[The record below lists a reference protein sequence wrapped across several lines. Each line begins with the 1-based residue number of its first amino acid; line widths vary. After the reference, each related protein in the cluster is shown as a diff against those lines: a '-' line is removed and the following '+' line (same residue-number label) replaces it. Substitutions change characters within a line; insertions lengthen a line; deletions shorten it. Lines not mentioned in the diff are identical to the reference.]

1 MRSARG
7 SSLAASL
14 VAAGVL
20 LTGGWLPR
28 GRADEGARPPGH
40 GWFDPAGVVG
50 GLRQRV
56 AGTRQPEVAE
66 MFLAIAGVLT
76 TSTVAN
82 ALPEYTGR
90 RARSLPSTHSR
101 RSTSEATP
109 AFTRAAMR
117 GARSR
122 PFDVPPKR
130 TTDGCIW
137 SMACFSAA
145 AYGSVV

>member
-1 MRSARG
+1 MYEKF
-7 SSLAASL
+7 AASFR
-14 VAAGVL
+14 
-20 LTGGWLPR
+20 P
-28 GRADEGARPPGH
+28 RPPDTMMSASAIDSSPASGVFVSTS
-40 GWFDPAGVVG
+40 FDFDSGAWYAMLTTSAAPLPASSGGKAFGRVVAMA
-50 GLRQRV
+50 GL
-56 AGTRQPEVAE
+56 
-66 MFLAIAGVLT
+66 LT

-90 RARSLPSTHSR
+90 RARSLPSVHSR

-130 TTDGCIW
+130 TTAGCAR